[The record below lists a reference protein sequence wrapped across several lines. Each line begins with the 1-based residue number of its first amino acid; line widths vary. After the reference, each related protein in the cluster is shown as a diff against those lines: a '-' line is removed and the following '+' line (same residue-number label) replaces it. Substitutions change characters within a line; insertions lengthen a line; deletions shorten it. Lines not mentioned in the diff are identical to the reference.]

1 MAWDLQDDRP
11 IYIQIVEHIQLSI
24 LSGKYKPG
32 EKFPSVRELAMEAAV
47 NPNTMQKAMAE
58 LERQGLLYSH
68 RTSGRFITE
77 DTKMIEEMKEN
88 LAKEQVKL
96 FFQNMQKIGYSKTET
111 LQIVIKAAEEM
122 K

>member
-1 MAWDLQDDRP
+1 MKRVVDTVVNIRAVSYTHLD
-11 IYIQIVEHIQLSI
+11 V
-24 LSGKYKPG
+24 YK
-32 EKFPSVRELAMEAAV
+32 RQ
-47 NPNTMQKAMAE
+47 TMQKAMAE

-77 DTKMIEEMKEN
+77 DTKMIEEMKAN

>member
-1 MAWDLQDDRP
+1 
-11 IYIQIVEHIQLSI
+11 
-24 LSGKYKPG
+24 
-32 EKFPSVRELAMEAAV
+32 
-47 NPNTMQKAMAE
+47 MAE

-77 DTKMIEEMKEN
+77 DTKMIEEMKAN